1 MDLKYNNENIS
12 VEVEIKDNQVI
23 ADINGEKKS
32 FSTKI
37 ISDNIISMFIKDSS
51 KNIYSAEDDN
61 NIYVSLEGESFV
73 FEKVKDEEKSFD
85 GQEEGS
91 GDRQEVLPPMP
102 GSIVKVLVEKGQT
115 VEEGEA
121 LIIVEAMKMETSLY
135 AALDGIVTEINVEAG
150 EQVDSDIVLIVVEKN
165 SN

>member
-12 VEVEIKDNQVI
+12 VEVEIKDNRVL
-23 ADINGEKKS
+23 ADINGGKKS

-61 NIYVSLEGESFV
+61 NIYVSLDGESFI
-73 FEKVKDEEKSFD
+73 FEKAKDEEKSFG
-85 GQEEGS
+85 GQEEGNE
-91 GDRQEVLPPMP
+91 DRQEVLPPMP
-102 GSIVKVLVEKGQT
+102 GSIVKVIVEKGQK

-135 AALDGIVTEINVEAG
+135 SALDGIVTEVNVEAG
-150 EQVDSDIVLIVVEKN
+150 EQVDSDKVLIVVEKE
-165 SN
+165 ST